1 MKHMQLTKKWLQL
14 GIYTFLSINTFAQV
28 DPIAT
33 QKEWYAQS
41 NIYEVNLR
49 QYTPEGTFQ
58 AFEKELPRLR
68 KMGVE
73 IIWFMPITP
82 IGIEGRKMTAKDL
95 GSYYSVRDYKNVNPE
110 FGNITDF
117 KRLVQRMHYYG
128 FKVIIDWVAN
138 HSAIDNPWTKQ
149 HPDFYKYD
157 STGKLLSPF
166 DWTDVAKLNYDNKA
180 LWDTMTN
187 AMKFWVEEAEIDGF
201 RCDVA
206 EEVTNDFWK
215 YCIEKLKK
223 TRADLFFL
231 AEGNKPDLHLVGF
244 DETYQ
249 WSAMHSMKDFYTGKI
264 NLSDFVKELEK
275 EDKKYPANAF
285 RLFFTSNHDENSW
298 NGTEYEKFGPAAAN
312 LSILSQTYRKS
323 LPLVYSGQEAPLKK
337 RLRFFTKDTIEWN
350 NFQLQNFYTTLLRTR
365 RLNKALSAS
374 ADQVFIK
381 TTSSDQILSYARIK
395 GNDKVVVLL
404 NMSDK
409 PAEFSVKSDEYNGNY
424 KDIFSRKKVIFN
436 QKEKRKLG
444 AWEYLVLEKLP
455 K

>member
-1 MKHMQLTKKWLQL
+1 MKITKKWMQL
-14 GIYTFLSINTFAQV
+14 GICTFLSLNSFAQV
-28 DPIAT
+28 DPVAT

-49 QYTPEGTFQ
+49 QYTPEGTFKS
-58 AFEKELPRLR
+58 FEKELPRLR

-82 IGIEGRKMTAKDL
+82 IGLKGRKMTEQDL

-110 FGNITDF
+110 FGSLNEF
-117 KRLVQRMHYYG
+117 KQLVQRMHYYG

-138 HSAIDNPWTKQ
+138 HSAIDNPWTVQ

-157 STGKLLSPF
+157 NAGKLLSPF

-187 AMKFWVEEAEIDGF
+187 AMHFWVEEIGIDGF

-206 EEVTNDFWK
+206 EEVNPEFWK
-215 YCIEKLKK
+215 YSIAKLRK
-223 TRADLFFL
+223 TRPDLFLL
-231 AEGNKPDLHLVGF
+231 AEGNTPEMHTVGF

-249 WSAMHSMKDFYTGKI
+249 WSAMNSMKDFYSGKI
-264 NLSDFVKELEK
+264 KLNEFVKALET
-275 EDKKYPANAF
+275 EDKKYPANAY
-285 RLFFTSNHDENSW
+285 RMFFTSNHDENSW
-298 NGTEYEKFGPAAAN
+298 NGTEYEKFGNCAAN
-312 LSILSQTYRKS
+312 FAILSQTYRKS

-337 RLRFFTKDTIEWN
+337 RLRFFSKDTIEWN
-350 NFQLQNFYTTLLRTR
+350 QYQLQNFYTTLLRTR
-365 RLNKALSAS
+365 RLNKSLSAH
-374 ADQVFIK
+374 AEQVFIK
-381 TTSSDQILSYARIK
+381 TSASDQILSYARTK
-395 GNDKVVVLL
+395 GNDKVIVIL

-409 PAEFSVKSDEYNGNY
+409 PAEFSVKTDEFNGNY
-424 KDIFSRKKVIFN
+424 KNIFSRKKFLFN
-436 QKEKRKLG
+436 NKEKIKIE
-444 AWEYLVLEKLP
+444 AWDYLVFEKLP

>member
-1 MKHMQLTKKWLQL
+1 
-14 GIYTFLSINTFAQV
+14 
-28 DPIAT
+28 
-33 QKEWYAQS
+33 
-41 NIYEVNLR
+41 
-49 QYTPEGTFQ
+49 
-58 AFEKELPRLR
+58 
-68 KMGVE
+68 
-73 IIWFMPITP
+73 
-82 IGIEGRKMTAKDL
+82 MTAKDL

-298 NGTEYEKFGPAAAN
+298 NGTEYEKYGIFALALAVLSFTWPAAV
-312 LSILSQTYRKS
+312 
-323 LPLVYSGQEAPLKK
+323 PLIYSGQEIP
-337 RLRFFTKDTIEWN
+337 N
-350 NFQLQNFYTTLLRTR
+350 YR
-365 RLNKALSAS
+365 RLAFFEKDALQWPDSPAL
-374 ADQVFIK
+374 FPF
-381 TTSSDQILSYARIK
+381 YA
-395 GNDKVVVLL
+395 
-404 NMSDK
+404 
-409 PAEFSVKSDEYNGNY
+409 
-424 KDIFSRKKVIFN
+424 
-436 QKEKRKLG
+436 KLG
-444 AWEYLVLEKLP
+444 KLRETFAFDDRASWLEAGPHVLAFMRKGEQVQLMVFLHLGNSKRYLNLSQYSNEGSWLDYFTGIAIDRQDGEPIELLP
-455 K
+455 GGYLLLLKA